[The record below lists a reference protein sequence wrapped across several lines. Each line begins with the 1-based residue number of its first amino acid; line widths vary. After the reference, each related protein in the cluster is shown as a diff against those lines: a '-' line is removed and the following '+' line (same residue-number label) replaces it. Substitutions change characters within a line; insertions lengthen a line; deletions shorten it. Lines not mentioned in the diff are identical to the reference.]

1 MPAEGAEQGKTDA
14 DESSGGIEGA
24 SDDLISKLIERYHE
38 ERIDRRDKGS
48 PPGGGALARRGLLAQ
63 MLYLN

>member
-1 MPAEGAEQGKTDA
+1 MVYIIGVVQMDRNPEEV
-14 DESSGGIEGA
+14 ICA

-38 ERIDRRDKGS
+38 EKLDRRDKGS
-48 PPGGGALARRGLLAQ
+48 PPGAGAAGIRGLLAQ